1 ELVNLQIRKLIS
13 KLTISNMEF
22 QEIIDSIKPEIELLL
37 ADYKQE
43 LMKLRTGRLSPALIE
58 DIEANCFGSLLPL
71 KQMGSISSVG
81 QRELLFTTWDKSYVE
96 GAVAGIEQAGLGLSV
111 RIDGANIYLT
121 APALT
126 EDSRKSLVIVL
137 NKKKEEFFQD
147 LRHLRDKAW
156 KAMQDKG
163 QTGELREDDK
173 FKGRDK
179 LDEMVRDLRD
189 KMDEAASVKEKEI
202 LG

>member
-1 ELVNLQIRKLIS
+1 
-13 KLTISNMEF
+13 MEF
-22 QEIIDSIKPEIELLL
+22 QEIIDSIKPEIEILLT
-37 ADYKQE
+37 DYKQE

-58 DIEANCFGSLLPL
+58 DIEANCFGSMLPL

-96 GAVAGIEQAGLGLSV
+96 GAVAGIEQAGLGLSM
-111 RIDGANIYLT
+111 RIDGTNIYLT

-126 EDSRKSLVIVL
+126 EDSRKNLVVVL

-147 LRHLRDKAW
+147 LRRLRDKAW
-156 KAMQDKG
+156 KVMQDKG

-179 LDEMVRDLRD
+179 LDEFTREQRD
-189 KMDEAASVKEKEI
+189 KMEEMAINKEKEI
-202 LG
+202 MS